1 MGCDIHVILE
11 KKHKIKDSN
20 NYAWI
25 MHNNYRL
32 KIDDD
37 SECNNPDNLKPKLVT
52 NDIGYRSYD
61 LFGILAGVRSGIT
74 PLVEPRGLPKNCSNI
89 VSSEYYDKK
98 DSYYYHTP
106 TWYNLKELIEFSNN
120 LKCDIDED
128 EFDSKHE
135 YKEYVDYWTD
145 SVYDN
150 LKTFIADIIDYIF
163 NHDIEFD
170 FSSDTPEYENSV
182 QYFYNECNP
191 ENYRVIIWFDN

>member
-11 KKHKIKDSN
+11 KKHKIKDNN

-37 SECNNPDNLKPKLVT
+37 IECENPDSLKPKLVT

-61 LFGILAGVRSGIT
+61 LFGILAGVRSDIN
-74 PLVEPRGLPKNCSNI
+74 PLVDPRGLPKNCSNI
-89 VSSEYYDKK
+89 VLSEYYDKK
-98 DSYYYHTP
+98 DSYNYHTP
-106 TWYNLKELIEFSNN
+106 TWYNIKELIEFSNN
-120 LKCDIDED
+120 LKCDIVED

-145 SVYDN
+145 SVYNN

-170 FSSDTPEYENSV
+170 FSSDNLEYENIV